1 MLSQRSL
8 KLFLFLFTQFFFLLN
23 GSDLHYC
30 FLTDPFFLLYH
41 LMYSRSLLVYFF
53 IYVCFFSGASYIF
66 LLFKKLISLNA
77 SILLLNSL
85 IIFTIITLNSFSAR
99 LPISRSLSSSC
110 VCVCVCVLIFI
121 YLVALA
127 LSCRLQNLWSSF
139 QHADSLVAACK
150 LLVVAS
156 GI

>member
-1 MLSQRSL
+1 MQILRCLMSYFFSL
-8 KLFLFLFTQFFFLLN
+8 NFFFFLFN

-30 FLTDPFFLLYH
+30 FPADPFFLLYH
-41 LMYSRSLLVYFF
+41 LMYSRFLLVYFF
-53 IYVCFFSGASYIF
+53 TYVFFFSGASYIF
-66 LLFKKLISLNA
+66 LLFVKKLISLDA

-110 VCVCVCVLIFI
+110 VCVCVCVLIFN

-127 LSCRLQNLWSSF
+127 LSCRLQNL
-139 QHADSLVAACK
+139 
-150 LLVVAS
+150 
-156 GI
+156 